1 MKKIIIII
9 AAMTGLFVTGQTQP
23 DLKFDNIRFETE
35 PPVGGLGMTFSTMYI
50 TVKNDGN
57 KPAYGTNEQ
66 PTKGYMIDIILSGD
80 TYAPI
85 RFAPLVSA
93 GRYPEDCLLIGG
105 RISNTVTIQPY
116 QTYTYKIN
124 GLSILKTVDMSNPC
138 GLGKFNLGF
147 VIDPGLKITERNE
160 ANNTAFRAF
169 KLVCR

>member
-1 MKKIIIII
+1 MKKVIIII
-9 AAMTGLFVTGQTQP
+9 AAVASLFTTIQAQP

-35 PPVGGLGMTFSTMYI
+35 PPVGGLGMTFATMYI

-57 KPAYGTNEQ
+57 KPAVGTNEA
-66 PTKGYMIDIILSGD
+66 PTNGYMIDIILSGD

-85 RFAPLVSA
+85 RFAPLVTA
-93 GRYPEDCLLIGG
+93 GQYPEDRLLIGG

-124 GLSILKTVDMSNPC
+124 GLSILKTVDMHNPC

-147 VIDPGLKITERNE
+147 VVDPGMKIAERNE
-160 ANNTAFRAF
+160 TNNTAFREF
-169 KLVCR
+169 KLICR